1 LQHGLNIGVQ
11 RRREIGDIAVNKE
24 LAGAQT
30 DNLVGRYPAVRATD
44 PEILWRLRG
53 LAVVTAHD
61 NVLHLQSLHGVL
73 QHGLNI
79 GVQKAFFVQ
88 PKPGCFQKASA
99 GIS

>member
-1 LQHGLNIGVQ
+1 MAANDDVLYFQSFHRVLQHGLNIGVQ

-53 LAVVTAHD
+53 LAVQNIA
-61 NVLHLQSLHGVL
+61 NLQ
-73 QHGLNI
+73 
-79 GVQKAFFVQ
+79 AFFVQ